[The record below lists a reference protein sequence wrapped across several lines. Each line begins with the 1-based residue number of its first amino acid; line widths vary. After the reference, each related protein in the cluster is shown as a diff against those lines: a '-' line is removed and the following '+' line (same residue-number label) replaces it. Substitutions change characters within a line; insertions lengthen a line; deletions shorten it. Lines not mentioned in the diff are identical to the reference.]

1 MQKKGRGSER
11 KKGEGGIS
19 VRKSIFYFQRPRSL
33 EVGFSR
39 TRGSQLIYI
48 YIQRTHARSYA
59 DEPFIFFPHPDP
71 RPKRESLAPKAEQP
85 DQIGASN
92 EQHRL
97 INPLERSS
105 DIRDTFLAFGHG
117 LPILNRVHFLLF
129 NSWRPN
135 QLGVQ
140 LLYID

>member
-1 MQKKGRGSER
+1 MQKKGRGSEE
-11 KKGEGGIS
+11 KGKGGDLCEKIH
-19 VRKSIFYFQRPRSL
+19 FYFQRPRSL

-59 DEPFIFFPHPDP
+59 NEPFIFFPHLDP
-71 RPKRESLAPKAEQP
+71 RPERESLAPKAEQP

-97 INPLERSS
+97 INPPRAIE
-105 DIRDTFLAFGHG
+105 
-117 LPILNRVHFLLF
+117 
-129 NSWRPN
+129 
-135 QLGVQ
+135 
-140 LLYID
+140 